1 MLNHI
6 KNLGIH
12 VTPEDKQRWNTA
24 AEKSSGKDIDIDE
37 YSTTEEV
44 KQLIKDYVDN
54 QGFITDIPEYYE
66 TEEEVL
72 LLLNTTLGNYT
83 RSEDLDETL
92 AQYTTLAALDDF
104 EQAIYDYLE

>member
-1 MLNHI
+1 MNQSCKCKCASPEVCILNHI
-6 KNLGIH
+6 KNLDIH
-12 VTPEDKQRWNTA
+12 VTLEDKQRWNNA
-24 AEKSSGKDIDIDE
+24 AQKSSGKDIDIDK

-72 LLLNTTLGNYT
+72 LLLDTTL
-83 RSEDLDETL
+83 
-92 AQYTTLAALDDF
+92 
-104 EQAIYDYLE
+104 

>member
-54 QGFITDIPEYYE
+54 QRFIKDIPECYM
-66 TEEEVL
+66 TEKEVL
-72 LLLNTTLGNYT
+72 LLLRTTLGNYT

-92 AQYTTLAALDDF
+92 AQYTTLAALNEF
-104 EQAIYDYLE
+104 EQAIYDYL